1 MDKELYH
8 EVETEV
14 AEDRPAEV
22 DKELGD
28 PALQPLLLIYKV
40 ESSESADAARCV
52 PTARDRIG
60 YSRPEIA
67 GGVTDQ
73 TYANIRCGIGG
84 AIRSPA

>member
-1 MDKELYH
+1 MYKELYQ

-14 AEDRPAEV
+14 PEDRPAEV

-40 ESSESADAARCV
+40 ESLESADAARCV
-52 PTARDRIG
+52 PTAHDRIG

-73 TYANIRCGIGG
+73 TYANLRTGIGG
-84 AIRSPA
+84 GTRNPA